1 MSKKSVDSA
10 RWSWERRLVS
20 GWSNNDGSRH
30 FRVHESMKNG
40 CNVLGANFSSG
51 FLLTGKN
58 NERRRR
64 RAAAALALLAMQQWR
79 DSSTFLMDSAPT
91 PSLLDKTGLCPANY
105 QSIVF
110 RTKPQSLKWALEV
123 FLDFDWRNFE
133 PTGFWPKGFWDWAG
147 IFGTLKFSNIVH
159 ATRAGKHFRE
169 TILTVFLEAGATEV
183 KFCPAASN
191 LTSFCP

>member
-1 MSKKSVDSA
+1 MKHCAAAQIIVHKNVRKTRQIEMSKKSVDSA

-91 PSLLDKTGLCPANY
+91 PSCWTKLDCVPQIITLLFFQL
-105 QSIVF
+105 
-110 RTKPQSLKWALEV
+110 KPKSK
-123 FLDFDWRNFE
+123 F
-133 PTGFWPKGFWDWAG
+133 PK
-147 IFGTLKFSNIVH
+147 
-159 ATRAGKHFRE
+159 
-169 TILTVFLEAGATEV
+169 ILG
-183 KFCPAASN
+183 S
-191 LTSFCP
+191 